1 MEDLLEL
8 RSKESGGIVLDLN
21 DLDEVREEREEGVE
35 LSVREEVAILGGER
49 GEDLDGSLW
58 RDQVR
63 ERGEDGVVIE
73 ESSVSSRR
81 GVS

>member
-49 GEDLDGSLW
+49 GEDLDCSLW

-63 ERGEDGVVIE
+63 EGGEDGVVIE

-81 GVS
+81 GIS